1 MKNRLALGW
10 ILLVGQCAWA
20 GVITHQSGIS
30 QVEIGCV
37 LQVESTDAKDDGRV
51 SVYALWGSQTT
62 PEARTAARSGSHE
75 MAVNARIDDKLRFSN
90 TDFSTV
96 LSQSTYTVNVDPDNL
111 FVRHAG
117 LSFVLPASYLEV
129 TSTGEISVT
138 LETVLLADLRLC
150 FATACSSTDAIFHMQ
165 ANLDASYRAFNWAAV
180 VEGDS
185 SLDLTPLRNPT
196 VTDTHG
202 FATAM
207 LDVQTK
213 LLRTA

>member
-10 ILLVGQCAWA
+10 ILLVGQCAWT

-30 QVEIGCV
+30 QIEIGG
-37 LQVESTDAKDDGRV
+37 LRQVESTDAKNDGRV
-51 SVYALWGSQTT
+51 SVYALWGSRNT

-111 FVRHAG
+111 FVRHAE
-117 LSFVLPASYLEV
+117 LDFVLPASYLEI
-129 TSTGEISVT
+129 TSTAEIPFIS
-138 LETVLLADLRLC
+138 LATVLLVDLRLC
-150 FATACSSTDAIFHMQ
+150 FETACSSTDAIFHMQ
-165 ANLDASYRAFNWAAV
+165 ANLDASYQAFNWSAV
-180 VEGDS
+180 ADGHS

-202 FATAM
+202 FARP
-207 LDVQTK
+207 VNVGP
-213 LLRTA
+213 